1 MNNNLPLS
9 DEDIAA
15 KPEWATHYFKGEHD
29 FTLFES
35 VDQWQWFIRGEL
47 TDVYPQD
54 YGVMPYSSLI
64 KDEDNA
70 TSPTK

>member
-15 KPEWATHYFKGEHD
+15 KPPWATHYFKYEHD

-47 TDVYPQD
+47 TDVYPQE
-54 YGVMPYSSLI
+54 YGMLAYSAKISGGGN
-64 KDEDNA
+64 D
-70 TSPTK
+70 